1 MAAIQF
7 RHSLGRRS
15 LALIMPIQN
24 TSVLKTWNYRKI
36 CVSMSS
42 CKLCSS
48 FPKIALL
55 LPGFFVVPIPIAPS
69 SLNLQYMCIPLQN
82 CNKTFCHP
90 LLPPLPP
97 PPLIP
102 SIVLVIFCSPCS
114 CGLWQPPCLYRSQD
128 YPTEATCL
136 SSYLALKD
144 KAMLFYRLWTQAQR
158 LVAIF

>member
-55 LPGFFVVPIPIAPS
+55 LPGFFMVPIPIAPS
-69 SLNLQYMCIPLQN
+69 SLNLQCMCIPLQN
-82 CNKTFCHP
+82 CNNTFCHP
-90 LLPPLPP
+90 PFFSPHTSQVLSWSSSAHPAAVGWQLP
-97 PPLIP
+97 
-102 SIVLVIFCSPCS
+102 
-114 CGLWQPPCLYRSQD
+114 WLYRSQD
-128 YPTEATCL
+128 NPSDATCL
-136 SSYLALKD
+136 SFSHLALKD
-144 KAMLFYRLWTQAQR
+144 RAILLYRLWTQAQR